1 MHLRFLIT
9 EIYKNILQL
18 NPYSLRKGA
27 TFGLPKTHS
36 FYYGTNSLYF
46 RVSLIWNNL
55 PDVAVS
61 SNSLYEFKNKI
72 TNIENIDC
80 GCLL

>member
-1 MHLRFLIT
+1 M
-9 EIYKNILQL
+9 QL
-18 NPYSLRKGA
+18 NLYSLRKGP
-27 TFGLPKTHS
+27 TFGLTKTHS

-46 RVSLIWNNL
+46 WVSLIWNNL

-61 SNSLYEFKNKI
+61 SNPLHEFKNKI

-80 GCLL
+80 GVYYESICDALFYFVI